1 MSIVTFSLLA
11 AMNCIKCNPVDP
23 SANGH
28 SNGQQ
33 ASENS
38 LIMDNLRRY
47 LNQMDQE
54 TQNSGI
60 MRFGRS
66 DRSQPRHGS
75 ASDEW
80 ASQDSAS
87 DEWASQDSASQDS
100 ASQDSASQDS
110 ASQDSASQ
118 DSASQDSASQDS
130 ASQDSAFQ
138 DFESIRKDASHNLG
152 IKSRMERSEK
162 ASYSSVI
169 VPNDGKMFSE
179 VGGQSLGQFSSGRF
193 VKRDDLVLNGS
204 INPVSYDL
212 YDRIM
217 FLKSLMRK
225 QQVGMK
231 PMKPALFSS
240 THVRAM

>member
-1 MSIVTFSLLA
+1 MSIVTFTFLVT
-11 AMNCIKCNPVDP
+11 MNCIKCNPVDP
-23 SANGH
+23 NPNGH

-66 DRSQPRHGS
+66 DRSQLRHGS
-75 ASDEW
+75 ASDESASQDSASDKSVSDEW

-87 DEWASQDSASQDS
+87 DEWASDESASQDS
-100 ASQDSASQDS
+100 ASDESMS
-110 ASQDSASQ
+110 
-118 DSASQDSASQDS
+118 
-130 ASQDSAFQ
+130 Q
-138 DFESIRKDASHNLG
+138 DFEFIREHASHDLG
-152 IKSRMERSEK
+152 IKPRMERSEK

-169 VPNDGKMFSE
+169 VPNDYKETFSE
-179 VGGQSLGQFSSGRF
+179 VGGQSLGQLSSGHSSSGHF
-193 VKRDDLVLNGS
+193 VKRDDVVLNDS
-204 INPVSYDL
+204 VNPVSYDL

-217 FLKSLMRK
+217 FLKSLMRR
-225 QQVGMK
+225 QQAEMK
-231 PMKPALFSS
+231 PMKPALLSS
-240 THVRAM
+240 THVQAM